1 MSKHSLKQ
9 EVQCEG
15 KDAETDLRIRGK
27 RGRKPNSL
35 MNPEEGYD
43 IDWLSGKRDSLKTCS
58 NKKLIR
64 ASSSS
69 LGKVAAKKTPPALT
83 GSVKRSRVSIGE
95 SDHDSDSLSSSEEDE
110 RKIKSSSKKK
120 KPIFKPEG
128 VNSSGKRS
136 SARTD
141 TKKKKKVSQVS
152 MSPSDPIISLLILTY
167 D

>member
-1 MSKHSLKQ
+1 M
-9 EVQCEG
+9 QCEG

-43 IDWLSGKRDSLKTCS
+43 IDWLSGKIDALKTCS

-64 ASSSS
+64 ASPSS
-69 LGKVAAKKTPPALT
+69 LGKVAARKTPPALT

-95 SDHDSDSLSSSEEDE
+95 SDNDSDSLSSSEEDE

-120 KPIFKPEG
+120 KKPVFKPKG
-128 VNSSGKRS
+128 VSSSGKRS
-136 SARTD
+136 SARSD
-141 TKKKKKVSQVS
+141 TKKKKKVSQVA
-152 MSPSDPIISLLILTY
+152 MSPSVPIISFLILTY